1 MYYMNK
7 IMLIEFGDVTCSLQY
22 KYRNNSTKIN
32 YTYNNFNSYF
42 RKFLFNLKSFI
53 SLSLVKL

>member
-22 KYRNNSTKIN
+22 KYRNNSTKIILIVILG
-32 YTYNNFNSYF
+32 NSYLILKVLF
-42 RKFLFNLKSFI
+42 PFLL
-53 SLSLVKL
+53 